1 MMEQMKPSGVDWIG
15 DIPVSWSI
23 NRLKFMLANEEDSL
37 KVGPFGSSLS
47 GTDYIPEGKWVFNQR
62 VVLDNNFIDNDTCIS
77 DEKFQEMKSFSVYP
91 GDILITTRGTI
102 GKVAI
107 VPQTA
112 PQGIL
117 HPCIIKFRLNKKLL
131 LPELLK
137 LLFNE
142 TSYAQEQFAFM
153 NNSTTIDVIYSYSL
167 KDIILPLIPINEQKA
182 IYAFLHKECAQID
195 SIAADL
201 EKQIA
206 LLQQYKKSLITEIV
220 TKGLDKSVPMKD
232 SGVEW
237 LGKIPAHW
245 NFKRLKFMLENS
257 SDSMKVGPFGSTLS
271 GSDFTD
277 EGKWVYNQRVVLD
290 NNFSENTTFVSEEK
304 FQEMRSFAVYPGD
317 ILITT
322 RGTIGKVAIVPEG
335 ANEGILHPCIIKFR
349 VDKEMIIPELLQLI
363 FNESD
368 FVKDQFTL
376 MSNATTIEVI
386 YSYSLK
392 DILLPVIP
400 ADEQEKIYGY
410 LSKKCIAIDGIIS
423 EKQKALATIIQHKK
437 SLIYEYVTGKKRVK
451 EVR

>member
-1 MMEQMKPSGVDWIG
+1 MAEQMKPSGIDWIG

-23 NRLKFMLANEEDSL
+23 SRLKFMLANEEDSL

-47 GTDYIPEGKWVFNQR
+47 GTDYIPDGKWVFNQR

-91 GDILITTRGTI
+91 EDILITTRGTI

-107 VPQTA
+107 VPQNA

-182 IYAFLHKECAQID
+182 IYAFLHKECDQID

-201 EKQIA
+201 EKQIE
-206 LLQQYKKSLITEIV
+206 LLQQYKKSLITETV

-232 SGVEW
+232 IGNPIIGYINYWYATKKLKYIVATPITDGPHETPV
-237 LGKIPAHW
+237 LVDDGIP
-245 NFKRLKFMLENS
+245 F
-257 SDSMKVGPFGSTLS
+257 LS
-271 GSDFTD
+271 AESV
-277 EGKWVYNQRVVLD
+277 KN
-290 NNFSENTTFVSEEK
+290 
-304 FQEMRSFAVYPGD
+304 
-317 ILITT
+317 
-322 RGTIGKVAIVPEG
+322 
-335 ANEGILHPCIIKFR
+335 GILDFEYKRGYIS
-349 VDKEMIIPELLQLI
+349 
-363 FNESD
+363 ESD
-368 FVKDQFTL
+368 HKFFCKKIKPQKNDVFIVK
-376 MSNATTIEVI
+376 SGATTGNVGIVTVDQEFSIWSPLALIRCDDKTVLQKFIYYCVSSNYFKQEIEQAWSYGTQQNIGMGVI
-386 YSYSLK
+386 ENLTV
-392 DILLPVIP
+392 VIP
-400 ADEQEKIYGY
+400 PIDEQKKIVRY
-410 LSKKCIAIDGIIS
+410 LDD
-423 EKQKALATIIQHKK
+423 ALASMDEIIIDKTKQLEIIQQHKK

-451 EVR
+451 EAQ